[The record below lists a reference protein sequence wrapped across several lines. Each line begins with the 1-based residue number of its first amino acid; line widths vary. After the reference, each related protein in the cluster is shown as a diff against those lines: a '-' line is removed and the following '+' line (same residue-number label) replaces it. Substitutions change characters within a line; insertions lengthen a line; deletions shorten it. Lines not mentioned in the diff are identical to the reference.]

1 MRIVLI
7 STPIGFLGSGKGGG
21 VELTLNSLVSGLL
34 SLGHSVEVI
43 APKNSKLYESNEK
56 LKLSL
61 LSLRISICGSTKV
74 LPYSVNLTLPEIA
87 NLVPGVYKDF

>member
-1 MRIVLI
+1 M
-7 STPIGFLGSGKGGG
+7 P
-21 VELTLNSLVSGLL
+21 
-34 SLGHSVEVI
+34 
-43 APKNSKLYESNEK
+43 EK

-87 NLVPGVYKDF
+87 NLVPGVYKDFWDAKKE